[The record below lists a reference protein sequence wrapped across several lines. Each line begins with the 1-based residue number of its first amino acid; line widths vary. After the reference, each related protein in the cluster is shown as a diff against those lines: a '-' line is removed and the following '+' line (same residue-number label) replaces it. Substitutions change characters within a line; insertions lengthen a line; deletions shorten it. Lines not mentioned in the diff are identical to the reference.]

1 MLRAWQLAGEPK
13 AEAEISI
20 WPVVPPYREATAM
33 KVQAELRPTL
43 DRSVIIGIGLVIA
56 LQAVGTSIIYRNIH
70 SLNVNSS
77 WVAHTYEV
85 DRIAADVFRE
95 ATDLAVFQQG
105 YLLSQ
110 DDDFLEAYRKSS
122 ELLPES
128 IEQLR
133 QVTVDRVSQQQ
144 RVAGLERLIASLRE
158 ELDGGIDDIRNGVNR
173 GEATSAVFVTK
184 DRLQKIREAVGD
196 IRREEQRLLSARE
209 REVRRTLLFALGS
222 ALGHL
227 ILGLCLLTGVIVLI
241 RRNVSA
247 AEQQQA
253 SLFAEREQLDVTL
266 SSIADAVLTVD
277 AGHRVLQWNL
287 AATTLTGLPAEDA
300 RGRLLEDVLILRD
313 EITREPVALPVGLVI
328 ASGQPQGLKEPVL
341 LGRGD
346 GVEQAVLVR
355 CTPVRDRMGDVT
367 GVVLVLNPRLAEQQA
382 EQARLERTRLI
393 ALRADVGM
401 LITRGGQT
409 DLQLEQCVQKVHSQL
424 PALGVGLWV
433 INVSSSQLELRAGA
447 TSGGWKLPEHVGR
460 DASNSVLARAVS
472 HQNKLQ
478 SRIEADDIQIIG
490 AARQG
495 DSTPEF
501 VAAYP
506 LQIEDRLIGVLAVY
520 GASSLSEL
528 TFTELELLAAKL
540 SQFIERRRIEEARN
554 QSEELFR
561 TLSNSIPQLAWMARP
576 DGYIFWYNERWFDY
590 TGTTFE
596 QMSGWGWQSVHDPRE
611 LPHVVESLNHSF
623 ATGEPWEDTFP
634 IRRHDGEFRWHLS
647 RMLPVR
653 DEHGRIRLWF
663 GTNTDITEQR
673 EAEQRVRESEGRLR
687 RVIDSVLAFVGILS
701 PDGTLIEANRAPL
714 IAAGLSRDDVIGEKF
729 WDCQWW
735 SDSDETRQQL
745 RKDFER
751 AISGEVIRHDVEM
764 RVSEDE
770 RLTIDLMMQPVF
782 EEDRLLFVIPSG
794 VDITDRKRFE
804 QELAAS
810 WEFLRSSLDGL
821 SSQIAV
827 VDESGVIL
835 AVNQAWREFANA
847 NGLGLTDHGVGQSYL
862 DVCIPELTDDR
873 TDVETPVA
881 GILGV
886 LEGRAPSFTMEYP
899 RHFGT
904 AERWFQ
910 IRANRYE
917 TGDSVRV
924 VISHE
929 DITSRVQTEE
939 STRLWSEQQ
948 QGLATLAGNLSAAQ
962 DVLEILD
969 VVTAGARELLQA
981 RAAETRRLRDVSQ
994 TVDLRATDDVET
1006 DDVSPIRSTEWDV
1019 LRERV
1024 CRTNRPIRLTSE
1036 SDPASTLTE
1045 ANLKLLDVDP
1055 GGWLAAP
1062 LIGHDGRNM
1071 GLIELQDKL
1080 SGPFT
1085 SDDEAILVQLAQMAS
1100 VSLERARLHEEIR
1113 ESDRRKDQF
1122 LALLAH
1128 ELRNPLSA
1136 LTSGTQLIA
1145 LRPNDAMQVAETA
1158 DLILRQCGQLKQLVD
1173 DLLDVSRISRGKLH
1187 LQLTR
1192 CCLQAILRQAVET
1205 ASPLCE
1211 ASNHELIVRLPEELL
1226 HVTGDAVRLAQVVS
1240 NLLIN
1245 AAKYTS
1251 PGGRVE
1257 LILVAE
1263 QGEGII
1269 TVKDNGIGIPAEKMD
1284 EIFELFAQVDASH
1297 TRSQGGLGIG
1307 LTLAKTLVDLHQGQI
1322 SVSSEGMNRGSTF
1335 TVRLPL
1341 LEVPLDVESSNAVSR
1356 EPSDTPVPRR
1366 ILVVDD
1372 NRAAVHLL
1380 EKLLR
1385 SLGQTVETAGDGGS
1399 ALSAISIFQPE
1410 LVISDIG
1417 MPDMS
1422 GYELARRIREQANT
1436 ARPVL
1441 VALTGYGQETD
1452 RAAALEA
1459 GFDEHLTKPVSL
1471 DQLVALLQWHS
1482 TFRQQF
1488 RVTRQTST
1496 NG

>member
-1 MLRAWQLAGEPK
+1 
-13 AEAEISI
+13 
-20 WPVVPPYREATAM
+20 M

-43 DRSVIIGIGLVIA
+43 DRGVIIGIGLVIA
-56 LQAVGTSIIYRNIH
+56 LQAVGTSIIYRNIQ

-85 DRIAADVFRE
+85 DRIAAEVLRE

-105 YLLSQ
+105 YLLSR
-110 DDDFLEAYRKSS
+110 DAGFLDAYHTSN
-122 ELLPES
+122 EQLPES
-128 IEQLR
+128 VEQLR

-144 RVAGLERLIASLRE
+144 RVADVERAIAELRD
-158 ELDGGIDDIRNGVNR
+158 ELNGGIEDLRNGDSR
-173 GEATSAVFVTK
+173 DDATSAAFAAFATN
-184 DRLQKIREAVGD
+184 DWLQKIRETVGD
-196 IRREEQRLLSARE
+196 IRREEQRLLSVRE
-209 REVRRTLLFALGS
+209 RDVRRTLLFALGS

-227 ILGLCLLTGVIVLI
+227 ILGLFLLTGVIVLI

-253 SLFAEREQLDVTL
+253 TLFAEREQLDVTL
-266 SSIADAVLTVD
+266 GSIADAVLTVD
-277 AGHRVLQWNL
+277 SEHRVLQWNS
-287 AATTLTGLPAEDA
+287 AATMLSGKPEETA
-300 RGRLLEDVLILRD
+300 RGRLVEEVLFLRD
-313 EITREPVALPVGLVI
+313 EITREAVI
-328 ASGQPQGLKEPVL
+328 APIEKVIATGRAQGLGEPVL
-341 LGRGD
+341 LVRDD
-346 GVEQAVLVR
+346 GVEQAVVMR

-367 GVVLVLNPRLAEQQA
+367 GVVIVLNPRLAEEQP

-409 DLQLEQCVQKVHSQL
+409 DRQLEQCVQKVHSQL
-424 PALGVGLWV
+424 PASGVGLWV
-433 INVSSSQLELRAGA
+433 VHASSSQLELRAGS
-447 TSGGWKLPEHVGR
+447 TSGGWKLPATVGR
-460 DASNSVLARAVS
+460 EDSNSVIARAVS
-472 HQNKLQ
+472 LRQKLQ
-478 SRIEADDIQIIG
+478 SRVESHDIEGMVAAGHG
-490 AARQG
+490 AAA
-495 DSTPEF
+495 PAV

-520 GASSLSEL
+520 AASPLSEL
-528 TFTELELLAAKL
+528 TFAELELLAAIL

-576 DGYIFWYNERWFDY
+576 DGYIFWYNERWFAY

-611 LPHVVESLNHSF
+611 LPHVVESLNRSF

-687 RVIDSVLAFVGILS
+687 RVIDSVLAFIGIIA
-701 PDGTLIEANRAPL
+701 PDGTLIEANRTPL
-714 IAAGLSRDDVIGEKF
+714 LAASLSRDDVIGQKF
-729 WDCQWW
+729 WDCPWW
-735 SDSDETRQQL
+735 SESDEARQQL
-745 RKDFER
+745 RRDFER
-751 AISGEVIRHDVEM
+751 AAAGEVIRHDVEM
-764 RVSEDE
+764 RVAGTQ
-770 RLTIDLMMQPVF
+770 RLTIDLMLQPVF
-782 EEDRLLFVIPSG
+782 EDDRLLFVIPSG
-794 VDITDRKRFE
+794 VDITDRKHAE

-835 AVNQAWREFANA
+835 AVNQAWRDFADA
-847 NGLGLTDHGVGQSYL
+847 NGLQLTDHGVGQNYL
-862 DVCIPELTDDR
+862 DICIPELTDDQ

-904 AERWFQ
+904 SERWFQ

-917 TGDSVRV
+917 SGESVRV

-939 STRLWSEQQ
+939 STRIWSEQQ

-962 DVLEILD
+962 DVAEILD

-981 RAAETRRLRDVSQ
+981 RAAETRRLHDVSQ
-994 TVDLRATDDVET
+994 MGDLRATDDVET
-1006 DDVSPIRSTEWDV
+1006 GDVSPIRSAEWDA
-1019 LRERV
+1019 LREQV
-1024 CRTNRPIRLTSE
+1024 CRTNRPIRLTRSGDSPPTPTE
-1036 SDPASTLTE
+1036 TDSTPFAFE
-1045 ANLKLLDVDP
+1045 P
-1055 GGWLAAP
+1055 GEWLAAP
-1062 LIGHDGRNM
+1062 LIGQDGRNM

-1080 SGPFT
+1080 LGPFT
-1085 SDDEAILVQLAQMAS
+1085 SDDEAVLVQLAQMAS

-1145 LRPNDAMQVAETA
+1145 LRPNDSAQVAETA

-1192 CCLQAILRQAVET
+1192 CCLQAIMRQAMET
-1205 ASPLCE
+1205 ATPLCE
-1211 ASNHELIVRLPEELL
+1211 ASSHELIVKLPEEPL

-1257 LILVAE
+1257 LTLMSD

-1322 SVSSEGMNRGSTF
+1322 SVSSDGTNRGSTF

-1341 LEVPLDVESSNAVSR
+1341 LEAPLDAQPSETFR
-1356 EPSDTPVPRR
+1356 PEPSDSPVPRR

-1385 SLGQTVETAGDGGS
+1385 SLGQTVEIAGDGES
-1399 ALSAISIFQPE
+1399 ALSAISHFQPE

-1422 GYELARRIREQANT
+1422 GYELARRIRVQGSV

-1452 RAAALEA
+1452 RAAAREA

-1471 DQLVALLQWHS
+1471 SQLVALLQWH
-1482 TFRQQF
+1482 TTYRQLLQ
-1488 RVTRQTST
+1488 VDRQTT
-1496 NG
+1496 AGG

>member
-1 MLRAWQLAGEPK
+1 
-13 AEAEISI
+13 
-20 WPVVPPYREATAM
+20 M
-33 KVQAELRPTL
+33 KVHAELRPTL
-43 DRSVIIGIGLVIA
+43 DRSVIIGIGLIVA
-56 LQAVGTSIIYRNIH
+56 LQAVGTAIIYRNIQ

-77 WVAHTYEV
+77 WVSHTYEV
-85 DRIAADVFRE
+85 DRVAAEVLRE

-105 YLLSQ
+105 YLLSR
-110 DDDFLEAYRKSS
+110 DNDFRSAYNRATVR
-122 ELLPES
+122 LTES
-128 IEQLR
+128 IDQLR
-133 QVTVDRVSQQQ
+133 RVTVDRSGQTE
-144 RVAGLERLIASLRE
+144 RIADLETLITALRE
-158 ELDGGIDDIRNGVNR
+158 ELRSGIDDVPDGVDR
-173 GEATSAVFVTK
+173 AQATAAAFAINDWLK
-184 DRLQKIREAVGD
+184 KIRASIGD
-196 IRREEQRLLSARE
+196 FRREEQRLLSIRE

-227 ILGLCLLTGVIVLI
+227 VLGLCLLTGVVVLI
-241 RRNVSA
+241 RRNVLEA
-247 AEQQQA
+247 QKQQA

-266 SSIADAVLTVD
+266 GSIADAVMTVD
-277 AGHRVLQWNL
+277 SVHRVLQWNT
-287 AATTLTGLPAEDA
+287 AATTLTGQLVETA
-300 RGRLLEDVLILRD
+300 RGRPLEEVLVLRD
-313 EITREPVALPVGLVI
+313 EITREPVIAPIEKVI
-328 ASGQPQGLKEPVL
+328 ATGRAQGIEEPVL
-341 LGRGD
+341 LVRED
-346 GVEQAVLVR
+346 GVEQAVVVR
-355 CTPVRDRMGDVT
+355 CTPVRDQSGDVT
-367 GVVLVLNPRLAEQQA
+367 GVVTVLKPRLIEQQA

-401 LITRGGQT
+401 LITRVGQT
-409 DLQLEQCVQKVHSQL
+409 DRQLDQCVKQVHSQL
-424 PALGVGLWV
+424 DALGVGLWV
-433 INVSSSQLELRAGA
+433 DNASSWQLELRASS
-447 TSGGWKLPEHVGR
+447 TSGEWKLPTAVR
-460 DASNSVLARAVS
+460 LADSKSVIARAATLRK
-472 HQNKLQ
+472 KLQ
-478 SRIEADDIQIIG
+478 SRAEADDVDG
-490 AARQG
+490 TVAAKPDQP
-495 DSTPEF
+495 SPQF

-520 GASSLSEL
+520 AASPLSEL
-528 TFTELELLAAKL
+528 TFDELELLAAKL
-540 SQFIERRRIEEARN
+540 TQFIERRRIEEARN

-576 DGYIFWYNERWFDY
+576 DGYIFWYNERWFEY
-590 TGTTFE
+590 TGTTVE
-596 QMSGWGWQSVHDPRE
+596 QMSGWGWHSVHDPRE
-611 LPHVVESLNHSF
+611 LPHVVESLNRSF

-653 DEHGRIRLWF
+653 DEHGQIRLWF

-673 EAEQRVRESEGRLR
+673 DAEQRVRESEGRLR
-687 RVIDSVLAFVGILS
+687 RVIDSVLAFVGIIA
-701 PDGTLIEANRAPL
+701 PDGTLIEANRTPL
-714 IAAGLSRDDVIGEKF
+714 LAADLSRDDVLGRKF

-735 SDSDETRQQL
+735 SDNDAVRQQL
-745 RKDFER
+745 ERDFER
-751 AISGEVIRHDVEM
+751 AVTGEVIRHDVEM
-764 RVSEDE
+764 RVSDDK

-794 VDITDRKRFE
+794 VDITDRKHFE

-827 VDESGVIL
+827 VDESGMIL
-835 AVNQAWREFANA
+835 AVNQAWREFADA
-847 NGLGLTDHGVGQSYL
+847 SGLGHPEHGVGQNYL
-862 DVCIPELTDDR
+862 DICIPEITDDH
-873 TDVETPVA
+873 TDAETPVA

-886 LEGRAPSFTMEYP
+886 LEGRAQSFTMEYA
-899 RHFGT
+899 RHAAN

-910 IRANRYE
+910 VRANRYASGE
-917 TGDSVRV
+917 SVRV

-929 DITSRVQTEE
+929 DITSRVQSEE
-939 STRLWSEQQ
+939 STRIWSEQQ

-981 RAAETRRLRDVSQ
+981 RAAETRRLHDVSQ
-994 TVDLRATDDVET
+994 TGDLRAIDDVET
-1006 DDVSPIRSTEWDV
+1006 DDVAPIRPSEWDA
-1019 LRERV
+1019 LREQV
-1024 CRTNRPIRLTSE
+1024 CQTNRPMRVTP
-1036 SDPASTLTE
+1036 DGDVASTPDE
-1045 ANLKLLDVDP
+1045 AGAKPSTDQP
-1055 GGWLAAP
+1055 FGWLAAP

-1071 GLIELQDKL
+1071 GLIELQEKL
-1080 SGPFT
+1080 AGPFT

-1122 LALLAH
+1122 LAMLAH

-1145 LRPNDAMQVAETA
+1145 LLPNDAAQVAETA

-1187 LQLTR
+1187 LQLNR
-1192 CCLQAILRQAVET
+1192 CCLQAIMRQAVET

-1211 ASNHELIVRLPEELL
+1211 ASNHELIVSMPDELL

-1257 LILVAE
+1257 LTLVAE
-1263 QGEGII
+1263 QDEGVI

-1307 LTLAKTLVDLHQGQI
+1307 LTLAKTLVDLHEGQI
-1322 SVSSEGMNRGSTF
+1322 SVSSAGINQGSTF

-1341 LEVPLDVESSNAVSR
+1341 LEIPA
-1356 EPSDTPVPRR
+1356 EPTSPEVTSPEPGDSPAPRR

-1399 ALSAISIFQPE
+1399 ALSLISKFQPE

-1422 GYELARRIREQANT
+1422 GYELARRIREQEAVE
-1436 ARPVL
+1436 RPVL

-1471 DQLVALLQWHS
+1471 SQLVALLQWH
-1482 TFRQQF
+1482 T
-1488 RVTRQTST
+1488 TYRQTATS
-1496 NG
+1496 

>member
-1 MLRAWQLAGEPK
+1 MK
-13 AEAEISI
+13 A
-20 WPVVPPYREATAM
+20 P
-33 KVQAELRPTL
+33 AELRPTL
-43 DRSVIIGIGLVIA
+43 DRSVIIGIGLIVA
-56 LQAVGTSIIYRNIH
+56 LQAVGTAIISRNIH

-85 DRIAADVFRE
+85 DRVAADVLRE

-105 YLLSQ
+105 YLLSR
-110 DDDFLEAYRKSS
+110 DNEFLDAYQRSTARLSRSVAELRKLTVDQASQQKRLAS
-122 ELLPES
+122 L
-128 IEQLR
+128 EQSVAALR
-133 QVTVDRVSQQQ
+133 QD
-144 RVAGLERLIASLRE
+144 LN
-158 ELDGGIDDIRNGVNR
+158 DDTEDFPNGVGR
-173 GEATSAVFVTK
+173 AEATAAAFAIN
-184 DRLQKIREAVGD
+184 DWLQKIRDSIGD
-196 IRREEQRLLSARE
+196 FRREEQRLLSRRE

-227 ILGLCLLTGVIVLI
+227 VLGLCLLTGVIALI

-247 AEQQQA
+247 AKQQQVN
-253 SLFAEREQLDVTL
+253 LFAEREQLDVTL
-266 SSIADAVLTVD
+266 GSIADAVLTVD
-277 AGHRVLQWNL
+277 SAHRVLQWNT
-287 AATTLTGLPAEDA
+287 AATTLTGQLAETA
-300 RGRLLEDVLILRD
+300 RGRLLEEVLFLRD
-313 EITREPVALPVGLVI
+313 EITREPVIAPIEKVI
-328 ASGQPQGLKEPVL
+328 ATGRAQGFDEPAL
-341 LGRGD
+341 LVRED
-346 GVEQAVLVR
+346 GVEQAVVVR
-355 CTPVRDRMGDVT
+355 CTPVRGRMGDVT
-367 GVVLVLNPRLAEQQA
+367 GVVTVLRPRFVEQQA

-409 DLQLEQCVQKVHSQL
+409 DRQLDQCVKKVHSQVH
-424 PALGVGLWV
+424 AAGVGLW
-433 INVSSSQLELRAGA
+433 IDNASSWQLELRAGS
-447 TSGGWKLPEHVGR
+447 TSGGWNLPSAVRLAG
-460 DASNSVLARAVS
+460 SNSVIARAAALR
-472 HQNKLQ
+472 HKLQ
-478 SRIEADDIQIIG
+478 SRAEADDIEGLVAVEPG
-490 AARQG
+490 AAA
-495 DSTPEF
+495 PEF

-506 LQIEDRLIGVLAVY
+506 LQVEDRLIGVLAVY
-520 GASSLSEL
+520 AASPLSEL

-561 TLSNSIPQLAWMARP
+561 TLSNSIPQLTWMARP
-576 DGYIFWYNERWFDY
+576 DGYIFWYNERWFEY

-596 QMSGWGWQSVHDPRE
+596 QMSGWGWHSVHDPRE
-611 LPHVVESLNHSF
+611 LPHVVESLNRSF

-687 RVIDSVLAFVGILS
+687 RVIDSVLAFVGIIS

-714 IAAGLSRDDVIGEKF
+714 LAANLSREDVIGRKF

-735 SDSDETRQQL
+735 SDNDAARQELQ
-745 RKDFER
+745 RDFER
-751 AISGEVIRHDVEM
+751 AVCGEVIRHDVEM
-764 RVSEDE
+764 RISRNE
-770 RLTIDLMMQPVF
+770 RLTIDLMLQPVF

-794 VDITDRKRFE
+794 VDITDRKRAE

-835 AVNQAWREFANA
+835 AVNQAWRDFADA
-847 NGLGLTDHGVGQSYL
+847 NGVGYPDHGVGQNYL
-862 DVCIPELTDDR
+862 DICIPEITDDH
-873 TDVETPVA
+873 TDAETPVA

-886 LEGRAPSFTMEYP
+886 LEGRAQSFAMEYA
-899 RHFGT
+899 RHSANT
-904 AERWFQ
+904 ERWFQ
-910 IRANRYE
+910 VRANRYASGE
-917 TGDSVRV
+917 SVRV

-929 DITSRVQTEE
+929 DITSRVQSEE
-939 STRLWSEQQ
+939 STRIWSEQQ

-981 RAAETRRLRDVSQ
+981 RAAETRRLHDVSQ
-994 TVDLRATDDVET
+994 TGDLRAIDDVET
-1006 DDVSPIRSTEWDV
+1006 DDVSPIRPSEWDA
-1019 LRERV
+1019 LREQV
-1024 CRTNRPIRLTSE
+1024 CQTNRPMRLTAE
-1036 SDPASTLTE
+1036 GDATSTTGKTG
-1045 ANLKLLDVDP
+1045 AKPSADQP

-1062 LIGHDGRNM
+1062 LVGHDGRNM

-1122 LALLAH
+1122 LAMLAH

-1145 LRPNDAMQVAETA
+1145 LRPNDASQVAETA

-1192 CCLQAILRQAVET
+1192 CCLQAIMRQAVET

-1211 ASNHELIVRLPEELL
+1211 ASNHELVVSMPNEVLQ
-1226 HVTGDAVRLAQVVS
+1226 VTGDAVRLAQVIS

-1257 LILVAE
+1257 LSLVAE
-1263 QGEGII
+1263 VGEGVI

-1322 SVSSEGMNRGSTF
+1322 SVSSAGINQGSTF

-1341 LEVPLDVESSNAVSR
+1341 LEIPLDSKPSDLVSP
-1356 EPSDTPVPRR
+1356 EPSGSLVPRR

-1385 SLGQTVETAGDGGS
+1385 SLGQTVKTAGDGGS
-1399 ALSAISIFQPE
+1399 ALSLIPTFQPE

-1422 GYELARRIREQANT
+1422 GYELARRIREQET
-1436 ARPVL
+1436 ATRAVM

-1452 RAAALEA
+1452 RAAALDA

-1482 TFRQQF
+1482 TIRQQ
-1488 RVTRQTST
+1488 RQETRQTST